1 MENHASVLGI
11 AARKSNLFSRFKSGG
26 CYRSYVDFICL
37 RHIEKERVRIAI
49 RCARNYI
56 RADLCVLF
64 RFDTVLNGTAF
75 FNIIFSYF
83 CFVFTNF
90 IHNYQSATILFL
102 IFPAVS
108 MPNRASVS
116 ASANSTAAPTPAPV
130 IMFPS
135 RQTSPPVYIAPAS
148 PLSIPG

>member
-1 MENHASVLGI
+1 MEDHASVLGVT
-11 AARKSNLFSRFKSGG
+11 ARKSNLFPCFKRGDCDRF
-26 CYRSYVDFICL
+26 YINLVRL
-37 RHIEKERVRIAI
+37 RHIEKEHIRIAVC
-49 RCARNYI
+49 RACNNV

-64 RFDTVLNGTAF
+64 RLDAVLKGTALF
-75 FNIIFSYF
+75 DIIFSYF

-90 IHNYQSATILFL
+90 IHNFQSATILFL

-108 MPNRASVS
+108 KPKRASVS

-130 IMFPS
+130 IIFPS
-135 RQTSPPVYIAPAS
+135 RQTSPPVYIAPPS